1 MTVQADPD
9 ISAVDEKQRFKLGEF
24 EGPLDL
30 LLFLIRKNEVNIY
43 DIPISEITEQY
54 ISYIDYATRI
64 NLENLTEFYL
74 LASTLLYIKSQMLL
88 PVEVDFDDE
97 YEDPRQELVDR
108 LIEYQKFKEISK
120 LMEEKER
127 AAEWTIERRK
137 KQRSLPFSEDDD
149 MWEQIEVWDLLKS
162 FSAMIGTLSS
172 ERIIDLYEEVTINEK
187 ISLIHEYLESRE
199 FFLFTDLLK
208 NQTSTMEI
216 VCAFLAILESVKV
229 KLIAIFQNRLFG
241 DIQIRK
247 RVPLPGEDS
256 SSFDFTEEDLREEL
270 QD

>member
-1 MTVQADPD
+1 MTV
-9 ISAVDEKQRFKLGEF
+9 AVDSDSSIIDEKQRFKLGEF

-43 DIPISEITEQY
+43 DIPIADITEQY
-54 ISYIDYATRI
+54 IGYIEYAARI

-74 LASTLLYIKSQMLL
+74 LAATLLYIKSQMLL

-97 YEDPRQELVDR
+97 FEDPRQELVER
-108 LIEYQKFKEISK
+108 LIDYQKFKEISK

-127 AAEWTIERRK
+127 AAEWTIERKK
-137 KQRSLPFSEDDD
+137 KQRSLPFSNDDD

-162 FSAMIGTLSS
+162 FSTMIGTLSS

-187 ISLIHEYLESRE
+187 ISLIHEYLEARE
-199 FFLFTDLLK
+199 YFLFTDLLK

-216 VCAFLAILESVKV
+216 VCSFLAILESVKV

-247 RVPLPGEDS
+247 RVPLPGENLSDY
-256 SSFDFTEEDLREEL
+256 DFSEEAEEE
-270 QD
+270 QE

>member
-1 MTVQADPD
+1 
-9 ISAVDEKQRFKLGEF
+9 
-24 EGPLDL
+24 
-30 LLFLIRKNEVNIY
+30 
-43 DIPISEITEQY
+43 
-54 ISYIDYATRI
+54 
-64 NLENLTEFYL
+64 
-74 LASTLLYIKSQMLL
+74 MLL

-97 YEDPRQELVDR
+97 FEDPRQELVER

-120 LMEEKER
+120 LMEEKGR
-127 AAEWTIERRK
+127 AAAWTIERKK
-137 KQRSLPFSEDDD
+137 KQRSLPFSNDDD

-162 FSAMIGTLSS
+162 FSTMIGTLSS

-199 FFLFTDLLK
+199 YFLFTDLLI

-216 VCAFLAILESVKV
+216 VCSFLAILESVKV

-247 RVPLPGEDS
+247 RVPLPGENLSDYDLS
-256 SSFDFTEEDLREEL
+256 EEVEEEDEQE
-270 QD
+270 